1 MKHFFIIFEKI
12 VINLNNQHYETKIF
26 LFMVA
31 DDNWCR
37 IL

>member
-12 VINLNNQHYETKIF
+12 VINLKNQHYETKIS
-26 LFMVA
+26 LFMVI
-31 DDNWCR
+31 DDNRCR